1 MFVKS
6 RVKSLVW
13 AITPRGGVPLSF
25 INMVKYEPVDRQC
38 LRKRDYENKK
48 EATGIYRAG
57 RLWCIERQGE
67 VRTKSD
73 TAFADSMRC
82 QGKCYAV
89 VVLPNRTG
97 R

>member
-13 AITPRGGVPLSF
+13 AIKPGGGVPLGF
-25 INMVKYEPVDRQC
+25 TNIVKYEPLDRQC

-48 EATGIYRAG
+48 EATGTG
-57 RLWCIERQGE
+57 RLWCMEHQGE

-73 TAFADSMRC
+73 TAFMDSMRC
-82 QGKCYAV
+82 QGKCYVV